1 MKFWM
6 PPTTLIA
13 GIGYV
18 GSALAKS
25 LQTADH
31 KTYGLRRS
39 APVDIPGVET
49 IRADLTRP
57 KTLEGLPKGI
67 DFVVYCASAS
77 GRSDEAYRAA
87 YVEGPKNLLAALERQ
102 GQAVK
107 RVFFTSSTGVYG
119 QTDGSWVDEESVTE
133 PESFTGQRLLEGEQ
147 VFRDGPYPA
156 TIVRLSGIYG
166 PGRTRLIDSVRR
178 GEAACQDGPPTYTNR
193 IHRDDC
199 AGLLKFLIEKT
210 LEDPEAVQDTYVGVD
225 DEPVDRCVVLRWL
238 AQQLGAPEVPV
249 EAEVEGSPR
258 RKGSNKRLSNRRLK
272 ELGYR
277 FRFPSFREGYG
288 AMLRENS
295 DD

>member
-1 MKFWM
+1 MT
-6 PPTTLIA
+6 TTLIA
-13 GIGYV
+13 GTGYV
-18 GSALAKS
+18 GSELARQ
-25 LQTADH
+25 LIATNH
-31 KTYGLRRS
+31 KVYGLRRS
-39 APVDIPGVET
+39 APVDIPGVDT
-49 IRADLTRP
+49 IRADLTQP
-57 KTLEGLPKGI
+57 ATLEGLPKGI

-77 GRSDEAYRAA
+77 GRSDEAYRTA
-87 YVEGPKNLLAALERQ
+87 YVEGPTNLLAALERQ
-102 GQAVK
+102 EQRVQ

-133 PESFTGQRLLEGEQ
+133 PESFTGRRLLEGEQ

-178 GEAACQDGPPTYTNR
+178 GEAACQEGPPTYTNR

-199 AGLLKFLIEKT
+199 AGVLKFLIEKT

-238 AQQLGAPEVPV
+238 AEQLGAPEVPT
-249 EAEVEGSPR
+249 EAEVEGSSR
-258 RKGSNKRLSNRRLK
+258 RRGSNKRLSNRRVK

-277 FRFPSFREGYG
+277 FRFPTFREGYG
-288 AMLRENS
+288 AMLSKDSGE
-295 DD
+295 

>member
-1 MKFWM
+1 M

-13 GIGYV
+13 GIGFV
-18 GSALAKS
+18 GSRLAKEI
-25 LQTADH
+25 QIANH
-31 KTYGLRRS
+31 KVYGLRRS

-49 IRADLTRP
+49 ILADLTQP
-57 KTLEGLPKGI
+57 ETLENLPKSI

-87 YVEGPKNLLAALERQ
+87 YVEGPENLLAALERQ

-119 QTDGSWVDEESVTE
+119 QTDGSWVDEQSATE
-133 PESFTGQRLLEGEQ
+133 PESFTGKRLLEGER

-178 GEAACQDGPPTYTNR
+178 GEAVCREGAPTYTNR

-199 AGLLKFLIEKT
+199 AGVLKFL
-210 LEDPEAVQDTYVGVD
+210 LERASTSTETVHDTYVGVD

-238 AQQLGAPEVPV
+238 AEQLGAPEVPV
-249 EAEVEGSPR
+249 EASGEEGGR
-258 RKGSNKRLSNRRLK
+258 IRGSNKRLSNRRLK

-288 AMLRENS
+288 AMLRES
-295 DD
+295 S

>member
-1 MKFWM
+1 M
-6 PPTTLIA
+6 PTTTLIA

-18 GSALAKS
+18 GSALAAELK
-25 LQTADH
+25 AANH
-31 KTYGLRRS
+31 RVYGLRRS

-57 KTLEGLPKGI
+57 ETLEDLPTGI
-67 DFVVYCASAS
+67 NFVVYCASAS

-102 GQAVK
+102 GQAVQ

-119 QTDGSWVDEESVTE
+119 QTDGSWLDEESVTE

-147 VFRDGPYPA
+147 VFRNGPYPA

-178 GEAACQDGPPTYTNR
+178 GEAACQEGPPTYTNR

-199 AGLLKFLIEKT
+199 AGVLKFLIEKT
-210 LEDPEAVQDTYVGVD
+210 LENPEAVQDTYVGVD
-225 DEPVDRCVVLRWL
+225 DDPVDRCVVLRWL
-238 AQQLGAPEVPV
+238 AEQSGAPEVPV
-249 EAEVEGSPR
+249 EARGEEGGR
-258 RKGSNKRLSNRRLK
+258 IRGSNKRLSNRRLK

-277 FRFPSFREGYG
+277 FRFPTFREGYG
-288 AMLRENS
+288 AMLRES
-295 DD
+295 SE